1 MAKAGKGSKIV
12 VWALV
17 GGLIAGLGGFGVTNF
32 GGTVGN
38 VGTVGD
44 TPIQIEAYSRALRGE
59 LDALS
64 AQMGSPVSF
73 ADAAAMG
80 IEQRALGQV
89 VIAATLDNEA
99 SDIGVSV
106 GDTAVAD
113 QIFTIQA
120 FQGANGE
127 FDREAYKFALD
138 RAGLTEAEFESQL
151 RRESA
156 RTFLQGAVTGGIQAS
171 DNYVNLLLNYIG
183 QQRDI
188 TYIVINSTSLPA
200 TQPLPTDEQLQAF
213 YDENIADF
221 TLPARKG
228 ITYVEL
234 TPVMLADT
242 VELDEGILRQAY
254 EDNQDRYYT
263 PERRLVERLVF
274 PDAEAAEAAKARLD
288 SGEATFEDLAA
299 ERGLE
304 LADIDL
310 GDVAQDDLDG
320 AGEGVF
326 AAEADSVVGPLD
338 SNFGPALFRVNAIL
352 PEQSTSYEEAKPD
365 LRDEFAIDRARR
377 VIEQQAEDLNDML
390 AAGATLEEVAAET
403 EATLGTIEYYDG
415 LESDIAGY
423 EEFRR
428 VANDLT
434 VDDFPEIHEL
444 SDGGIFAARVDGD
457 LEPSPI
463 PLEDVRAEVVLA
475 WQTAEMMDQL
485 RTRAETLQAALE
497 AGDMAALDE
506 VEIQTA
512 ENVGRGQM
520 LPNTP
525 ATLNNHIFEM
535 EEGAIDLVEG
545 AEKVV
550 IVRLDGVSDPDMES
564 EEVTQMRGFLEQQAA
579 SQTAEA
585 LFQAYLEAL
594 RSDAGVQLNQAAL
607 NAVKAQF
614 Q

>member
-1 MAKAGKGSKIV
+1 M
-12 VWALV
+12 
-17 GGLIAGLGGFGVTNF
+17 
-32 GGTVGN
+32 
-38 VGTVGD
+38 
-44 TPIQIEAYSRALRGE
+44 
-59 LDALS
+59 
-64 AQMGSPVSF
+64 
-73 ADAAAMG
+73 
-80 IEQRALGQV
+80 
-89 VIAATLDNEA
+89 
-99 SDIGVSV
+99 
-106 GDTAVAD
+106 
-113 QIFTIQA
+113 
-120 FQGANGE
+120 
-127 FDREAYKFALD
+127 
-138 RAGLTEAEFESQL
+138 
-151 RRESA
+151 
-156 RTFLQGAVTGGIQAS
+156 
-171 DNYVNLLLNYIG
+171 
-183 QQRDI
+183 
-188 TYIVINSTSLPA
+188 
-200 TQPLPTDEQLQAF
+200 
-213 YDENIADF
+213 
-221 TLPARKG
+221 
-228 ITYVEL
+228 
-234 TPVMLADT
+234 
-242 VELDEGILRQAY
+242 
-254 EDNQDRYYT
+254 
-263 PERRLVERLVF
+263 
-274 PDAEAAEAAKARLD
+274 
-288 SGEATFEDLAA
+288 
-299 ERGLE
+299 
-304 LADIDL
+304 
-310 GDVAQDDLDG
+310 AQDDLDG

-423 EEFRR
+423 EEFRS
-428 VANDLT
+428 VANGLT

-485 RTRAETLQAALE
+485 RTRAEALQAALD

-525 ATLNNHIFEM
+525 ASLNNHIFEM
-535 EEGAIDLVEG
+535 EEGAVDLVEG

>member
-1 MAKAGKGSKIV
+1 MAQAGKGSKIV

-17 GGLIAGLGGFGVTNF
+17 GGLVAGLGGFGVTNF
-32 GGTVGN
+32 GGSVGN

-44 TPIQIEAYSRALRGE
+44 TPIPIEAYSRALRGE

-64 AQMGSPVSF
+64 AQVGTAVSF

-106 GDTAVAD
+106 GDSAVAD

-120 FQGANGE
+120 FQGSNGT

-138 RAGLTEAEFESQL
+138 RAGLSESDFESQL

-183 QQRDI
+183 QQRDV

-200 TQPLPTDEQLQAF
+200 KQPLPTDEQVEAF
-213 YDENIADF
+213 YNENIADF

-234 TPVMLADT
+234 TPAMLSDT
-242 VELDEGILRQAY
+242 VELDEGILQQAY
-254 EDNQDRYYT
+254 EDNKDRYYS
-263 PERRLVERLVF
+263 PERRLVERLVYA
-274 PDAEAAEAAKARLD
+274 DAASAEAAKARID

-304 LADIDL
+304 LADLDL
-310 GDVAQDDLDG
+310 GDVAEGELDAAG
-320 AGEGVF
+320 AGVF

-338 SNFGPALFRVNAIL
+338 SNLGPALFRVNAIL
-352 PEQSTSYEEAKPD
+352 PEQSTSYEEAKPE
-365 LRDEFAIDRARR
+365 LREEFAIDRARR
-377 VIEQQAEDLNDML
+377 VIEQKAEELNDML
-390 AAGATLEEVAAET
+390 AAGATLEELASET
-403 EATLGTIEYYDG
+403 EVTLGNIEYYNG

-423 EEFRR
+423 EEFRSI
-428 VANDLT
+428 ASSLST
-434 VDDFPEIHEL
+434 EDFPEIHEL

-463 PLEDVRAEVVLA
+463 PLDDVRAEVVLA
-475 WQTAEMMDQL
+475 WQSAEMMAQL
-485 RTRAETLQAALE
+485 RTNAEGLKAALE

-535 EEGAIDLVEG
+535 EEGVIDLVEG
-545 AEKVV
+545 EEKVV
-550 IVRLDGVSDPDMES
+550 IVRLDGVSAPDMES

-579 SQTAEA
+579 SQTAES

>member
-17 GGLIAGLGGFGVTNF
+17 GGLVAGLGGFGVTNF
-32 GGTVGN
+32 GGSVGN

-44 TPIQIEAYSRALRGE
+44 TPIPIEAYSRALRGE

-64 AQMGSPVSF
+64 AQMGTAVSF
-73 ADAAAMG
+73 ADASAMG

-120 FQGANGE
+120 FQGSNGE

-183 QQRDI
+183 QQRDV

-200 TQPLPTDEQLQAF
+200 TQPMPTDEQIEAF
-213 YDENIADF
+213 YNEHIADF

-234 TPVMLADT
+234 TPAMLVDT
-242 VELDEGILRQAY
+242 VELDEGILEQAY
-254 EDNQDRYYT
+254 EDNKDKYFT

-274 PDAEAAEAAKARLD
+274 ADTAAAEAAKARID
-288 SGEATFEDLAA
+288 SGEATFEDLAT

-304 LADIDL
+304 LADLDL
-310 GDVAQDDLDG
+310 GDVAQADLDA

-338 SNFGPALFRVNAIL
+338 SNLGPALFRVNAIL
-352 PEQSTSYEEAKPD
+352 PEQSVTYEEAKD
-365 LRDEFAIDRARR
+365 ELREEFAIDRARR
-377 VIEQQAEDLNDML
+377 VIEQKAEELNDML
-390 AAGATLEEVAAET
+390 AAGATLEELASET
-403 EATLGTIEYYDG
+403 ETTLGTIEYYDG

-423 EEFRR
+423 EEFRTI
-428 VANDLT
+428 ANGLT
-434 VDDFPEIHEL
+434 ADDFPEIHEL

-463 PLEDVRAEVVLA
+463 PLEDVRSEVVLA
-475 WQTAEMMDQL
+475 WQSSEMQAQL
-485 RTRAETLQAALE
+485 RTRAEGLKAALE
-497 AGDMAALDE
+497 AGDKAELDE

-535 EEGAIDLVEG
+535 EEGVVDLVEG
-545 AEKVV
+545 EEKVV